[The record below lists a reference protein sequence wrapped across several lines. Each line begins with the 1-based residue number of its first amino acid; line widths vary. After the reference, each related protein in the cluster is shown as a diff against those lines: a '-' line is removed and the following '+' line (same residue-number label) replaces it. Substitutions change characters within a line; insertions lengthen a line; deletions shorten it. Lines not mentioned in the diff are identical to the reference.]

1 MRSGVC
7 RPERSEGAK
16 AAGWLLRSRR
26 SLRMTALVLMLCL
39 VGPVAS
45 AQQAPPPDFD
55 ALAREAGERLAEY
68 LRVRTV
74 NPPGNETEGARWLQ
88 QVLAREGIESEI
100 FESSPGRGNLYARL
114 RGTGARRPLILLS
127 HIDVVPATASAWRAD
142 PWAGELRDGEI
153 WGRGALDMKGEAV
166 VELMTV
172 IALKRRG
179 VPLARDIILIANA
192 DEETGSTGAEWFARE
207 KADLIG
213 DAEFLINEGGG
224 NQMDDA
230 GQVLY
235 YGVAVTEKIPYWL
248 RLTARGAPGHGSI
261 PRPDN
266 AAARLARALGRI
278 AAYETPLR
286 VTPPAAQFFRDLST
300 RERDPRRRRWLA
312 DPAAAIR
319 TREGRAFFTAEL
331 YYNALL
337 RNTISITGLKGS
349 DKTNV
354 IPPEA
359 SAELDVRLLP
369 GVAPAEFLRELRA
382 IIADTGVEITPLR
395 PDREASTSPLS
406 GAVID
411 AIRETVDTMD
421 PGALIT
427 TPMLAGYTDSYY
439 YRALGIGA
447 YGLDPFRT
455 TVAEDRT
462 VHGNDERVSLA
473 NLRFG
478 MEFFYRVVER
488 VVR

>member
-1 MRSGVC
+1 VSARVGLL
-7 RPERSEGAK
+7 
-16 AAGWLLRSRR
+16 AA
-26 SLRMTALVLMLCL
+26 LCL
-39 VGPVAS
+39 APGAAS
-45 AQQAPPPDFD
+45 AQQAPSPDFD
-55 ALAREAGERLAEY
+55 ALSRETVERLSEF
-68 LRVRTV
+68 LRIRTV

-88 QVLAREGIESEI
+88 QVLAKEGIESEI

-127 HIDVVPATASAWRAD
+127 HLDVVPATPSAWKVD
-142 PWAGELRDGEI
+142 PWSGEVRDGEV
-153 WGRGALDMKGEAV
+153 WGRGALDMKGEGII
-166 VELMTV
+166 ELMTV

-179 VPLARDIILIANA
+179 VPLSRDLILIANA

-207 KADLIG
+207 KADLIS

-224 NQMDDA
+224 NQVDDA
-230 GQVLY
+230 GRVLY

-248 RLTARGAPGHGSI
+248 RLTTRGSPGHGSV

-266 AAARLARALGRI
+266 AAARLSRALGRI
-278 AAYETPLR
+278 AAHETPLR

-319 TREGRAFFTAEL
+319 TRQGRAFFTSDL
-331 YYNALL
+331 YFNALL

-369 GVAPAEFLRELRA
+369 GVAPAEFLTELRGV
-382 IIADTGVEITPLR
+382 IADSGVEITPLR

-406 GAVID
+406 GALVE
-411 AIRETVDTMD
+411 AIREAVDTMD

-455 TVAEDRT
+455 TVEEDRT

-473 NLRFG
+473 NVRFG
-478 MEFFYRVVER
+478 VEFFYRVVER
-488 VVR
+488 VAR